1 MLTALVAGV
10 TLLTACHPPATEAPD
25 PSSTPA
31 AGAPSAVRDQSTVFF
46 PGAGDSYGVAVDQ
59 TDRDHLTELA
69 ALRKIDPCG
78 FVAAEN
84 AGRAD
89 DGRAALGGRAYSYT
103 YNAVSNLLVGGDRLH
118 TLGGNACA
126 VALSD
131 SKIGLL
137 LTVNPGDPQGY
148 TGSTPLTPDP
158 EHPGVTK
165 TTSWG
170 KCTYRVR
177 LPLTAMAGAPPSMQD
192 PMLQVTPMSDGTWE
206 LEDTSR
212 CDLAGALAGDAA
224 ALVSNRGVP
233 VFTDKA
239 SAAAWYLSSDPC
251 AAAEDLSAQRFRWD
265 DPHPGSQWPTTWRHP
280 GTCQLDLGTADS
292 GPDVRLAVIR
302 RGLAI
307 WPQLAADLVEPGTGQ
322 PAAKTQRYGIDLY
335 SLSSGGDQSCKG
347 FVVAKAADVL
357 PVVNVGGGAPGLSA
371 PTPTIVV
378 DLIARGGANC
388 NEVAT
393 TAAVAAMK
401 RGLR

>member
-265 DPHPGSQWPTTWRHP
+265 DPPPRVAV
-280 GTCQLDLGTADS
+280 AD
-292 GPDVRLAVIR
+292 D
-302 RGLAI
+302 
-307 WPQLAADLVEPGTGQ
+307 LAAPGDL
-322 PAAKTQRYGIDLY
+322 PAGPRHCRQR
-335 SLSSGGDQSCKG
+335 SRCPAGGDPARVG
-347 FVVAKAADVL
+347 DLAAAGRRPGRTRYRATGGKDPAL
-357 PVVNVGGGAPGLSA
+357 RDRPVQPEQ
-371 PTPTIVV
+371 
-378 DLIARGGANC
+378 RG
-388 NEVAT
+388 
-393 TAAVAAMK
+393 
-401 RGLR
+401 